1 MLPMQSVPHAIEEMR
16 FARKELGF
24 KGGFLR
30 PNPYHGTKMISD
42 PMYEPFWAAAE
53 DLDFSIGFHEGAS
66 SGMPTVGVDPLEAP
80 AARPIVTPPTTMILA
95 SLPVILAR

>member
-30 PNPYHGTKMISD
+30 PNPYNEKMID
-42 PMYEPFWAAAE
+42 HPDYEPFWAAAE
-53 DLDFSIGFHEGAS
+53 DLDIAIGFHEGGS
-66 SGMPTVGVDPLEAP
+66 SGMPTVGIDRLESR
-80 AARPIVTPPTTMILA
+80 AARHIVSPQWK
-95 SLPVILAR
+95 